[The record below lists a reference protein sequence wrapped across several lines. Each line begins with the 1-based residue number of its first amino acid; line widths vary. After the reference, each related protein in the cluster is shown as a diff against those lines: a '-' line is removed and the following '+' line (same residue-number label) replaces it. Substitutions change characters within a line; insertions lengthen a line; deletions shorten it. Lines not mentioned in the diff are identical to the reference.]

1 MSKISN
7 LIFKNA
13 KHTITSKYGKR
24 QVIQTSAGKTSS
36 FHYGT
41 DYGTYGKK
49 LAQYAIE
56 SGTIYSCGTDTD
68 GAKYVTIKYPRINKR
83 FLHWHLDSIKVKK
96 GQSVTKGTL
105 LGYTGKTGKATGIH
119 LHLGIID
126 LKTGKYVDPEVYAKQ
141 YTEPSATTIK
151 PTVSTTSSFKKGDKI
166 VLNGYLYRD
175 SAGNGKGAK
184 KTNYKGT
191 ITIVNS
197 KGKKPYHIDGLGWV
211 ASADIKKQG
220 TSKSTGTSSKKGTL
234 TVNSGTWNVRKGAGM
249 NYGIVKV
256 VKGGTKLNHYGT
268 SNGWYK
274 IDGGYISPKAVKV
287 NK

>member
-24 QVIQTSAGKTSS
+24 DVIQTSAGKTSS

-49 LAQYAIE
+49 SAQYAIE

-126 LKTGKYVDPEVYAKQ
+126 LKTNNYIDPEVYAKE
-141 YTEPSATTIK
+141 YKEVTTTTTKPATK
-151 PTVSTTSSFKKGDKI
+151 PTTSTSFFPKKG
-166 VLNGYLYRD
+166 YF
-175 SAGNGKGAK
+175 
-184 KTNYKGT
+184 
-191 ITIVNS
+191 
-197 KGKKPYHIDGLGWV
+197 GLGDTHANV
-211 ASADIKKQG
+211 GKIASFMYKTFPAYTKKAALGNYYGKNIQASIKEFQK
-220 TSKSTGTSSKKGTL
+220 
-234 TVNSGTWNVRKGAGM
+234 R
-249 NYGIVKV
+249 
-256 VKGGTKLNHYGT
+256 TKLEADGCVGPITLKELKKYGF
-268 SNGWYK
+268 
-274 IDGGYISPKAVKV
+274 KA
-287 NK
+287 